1 MFPKTN
7 CEIDR
12 EHVSLFIYNNPD
24 LYKIHSVESPFD
36 RKYKSI
42 KLTLDTKGFKV
53 NNKNYKKTLSNN
65 KRFGLT
71 EINEF
76 IVES

>member
-1 MFPKTN
+1 MFQKTN

-12 EHVSLFIYNNPD
+12 EHVSLFIYNKLD

-42 KLTLDTKGFKV
+42 KLTLDTKKDLKLH
-53 NNKNYKKTLSNN
+53 KNYKKTLS
-65 KRFGLT
+65 K
-71 EINEF
+71 
-76 IVES
+76 